1 MSSFVERHLEKGRQ
15 EGMQQ
20 GEARVLLRQM
30 ERKFGTVSVEIRQR
44 INQADE
50 ERLLEWSE
58 RILAANS
65 PEEVQH

>member
-1 MSSFVERHLEKGRQ
+1 M
-15 EGMQQ
+15 
-20 GEARVLLRQM
+20 LLRQM

-58 RILAANS
+58 RILTANS
-65 PEEVQH
+65 PEEVLH